1 MKKAATAMVFLTGFT
16 AGMIFTGFTA
26 GMIFTGYKIAKF
38 ALETDQIRE
47 GVANYVADRVSN
59 VVFTNG
65 NRKG

>member
-1 MKKAATAMVFLTGFT
+1 MVFL
-16 AGMIFTGFTA
+16 TGFTA

-65 NRKG
+65 ERKE